1 MTGDG
6 VNDGPA
12 LKAADVGIAMGK
24 DDAAREIAD
33 IVLEDDELATMV
45 DAVRQGRAITGNIGK
60 TLRFLLATNLSE
72 IIVMFGL
79 TAGLGHRCRRCSCS
93 GSTDLDIFP
102 GLALAQ
108 DPPEDDVMERPPA
121 ARHAPLLSG
130 GDYRRILVESA
141 VLAAAGLGAFGYGV
155 ARYGP
160 GAQASTL
167 AFLSLSSAQLLHAL
181 TCRSK
186 TRSVLPGGG
195 LAPNPLLRAAL
206 VGSFGLLVSRC
217 CGVAGFSGSPRSA
230 WRTRR

>member
-1 MTGDG
+1 M
-6 VNDGPA
+6 
-12 LKAADVGIAMGK
+12 
-24 DDAAREIAD
+24 
-33 IVLEDDELATMV
+33 
-45 DAVRQGRAITGNIGK
+45 Q
-60 TLRFLLATNLSE
+60 LLWINLIS
-72 IIVMFGL
+72 
-79 TAGLGHRCRRCSCS
+79 
-93 GSTDLDIFP
+93 DIFP

-130 GDYRRILVESA
+130 VDYRRILGESA
-141 VLAAAGLGAFGYGV
+141 LLAAAGLGAFGYGV

-186 TRSVLPGGG
+186 TRSVLHGGG

-206 VGSFGLLVSRC
+206 VGSFGLLGLGALLPGLRGALGIAPIGLADVAV
-217 CGVAGFSGSPRSA
+217 VAGSSLWPWLVLEGAKRSKGV
-230 WRTRR
+230 RP